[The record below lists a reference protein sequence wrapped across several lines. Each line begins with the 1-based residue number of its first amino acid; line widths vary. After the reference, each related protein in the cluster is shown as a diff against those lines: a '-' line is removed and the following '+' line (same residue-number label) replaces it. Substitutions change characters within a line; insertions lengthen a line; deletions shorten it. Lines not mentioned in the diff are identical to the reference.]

1 MNLGKWLNQCI
12 GKRNYPYFLLSVVT
26 ACLVCIA
33 VAVLSS
39 VEVTLLFMCNRDS
52 PCIQPSLLG
61 RPISSTIFKIFS
73 FVFLFLGAIGG
84 GLLAHLC
91 AFHAFIN
98 YHNLTTYEYIRLQR
112 DREASAVSSQQSS
125 FLVAANNNKSTGWWS
140 RWPCFACY
148 RRRKRS
154 QRPPPSVSTI
164 SKDEPPQNPEPS
176 SSVLPTLL
184 LQNALSNIAYLHP
197 ALPPDISPGDIIQ
210 NLTSRRQSNKSWK
223 PPRVPRITRTSPSLE
238 ASSDWW
244 SLGKNNRERSTSAN
258 HLLPPV

>member
-1 MNLGKWLNQCI
+1 
-12 GKRNYPYFLLSVVT
+12 
-26 ACLVCIA
+26 
-33 VAVLSS
+33 
-39 VEVTLLFMCNRDS
+39 MCNRDS
-52 PCIQPSLLG
+52 PCIHPSLLG
-61 RPISSTIFKIFS
+61 RPLNSIIFKIFS
-73 FVFLFLGAIGG
+73 FIFLFLGAIGG

-112 DREASAVSSQQSS
+112 DKEASAATNQQSS
-125 FLVAANNNKSTGWWS
+125 FLVAANNNKSIGWWS

-148 RRRKRS
+148 RRRTRN
-154 QRPPPSVSTI
+154 QRLPLPSTVSTI
-164 SKDEPPQNPEPS
+164 SKEESPIPEPS

-210 NLTSRRQSNKSWK
+210 NLRKSNKSWK

-258 HLLPPV
+258 HLLPPILTKP